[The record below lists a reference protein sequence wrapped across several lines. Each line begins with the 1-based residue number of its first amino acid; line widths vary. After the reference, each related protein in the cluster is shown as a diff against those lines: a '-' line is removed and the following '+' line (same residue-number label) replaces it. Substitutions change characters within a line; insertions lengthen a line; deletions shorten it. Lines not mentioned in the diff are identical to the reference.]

1 MIRRDFIE
9 RASLAIAALS
19 LPAVGAET
27 AVSKQPIAVFTKGLE
42 KLPFDEFAAKIADL
56 GVGGIEAPI
65 RKGGHVEPKD
75 VAEKLPLFVEALKK
89 KDLQVMIATTDIVTA
104 DKEAEAFLR
113 TAAKLGITRYRLGP
127 YFYDL
132 KKPIAPQ
139 VADAAAKLKDLAA
152 MNKELGVQ
160 GQFQNHRGN
169 NRIGSPLW
177 DLIEALEGI
186 DSAALG
192 IAFDFAHGT
201 VEGANA
207 WELNFRH
214 ASSQIVAIYFKD
226 YRANGRQWDACPLGE
241 GMVNPKGGAL
251 VKELLPATTPISLHV
266 EYLESEGEARV
277 AKTLEAMK
285 HDLATVRSWLT

>member
-1 MIRRDFIE
+1 
-9 RASLAIAALS
+9 
-19 LPAVGAET
+19 
-27 AVSKQPIAVFTKGLE
+27 
-42 KLPFDEFAAKIADL
+42 
-56 GVGGIEAPI
+56 
-65 RKGGHVEPKD
+65 VEPNE
-75 VAEKLPLFVEALKK
+75 ATEKLPLLVEALKK
-89 KDLQVMIATTDIVTA
+89 KDLQVAIATTDIVVA

-139 VADAAAKLKDLAA
+139 VSDAAAKLRDLAE

-177 DLIEALEGI
+177 DLIEALERI
-186 DSAALG
+186 DPAALG
-192 IAFDFAHGT
+192 IAYDFAHAT

-207 WELNFRH
+207 WELNFRR
-214 ASSQIVAIYFKD
+214 AASQIVAVYFKD

-241 GMVNPKGGAL
+241 GAVNPKGGTL
-251 VKELLPATTPISLHV
+251 VRELLPATTPISLHV
-266 EYLESEGEARV
+266 EYLENAGQSRV
-277 AKTLEAMK
+277 PKTLEAMK
-285 HDLATVRSWLT
+285 GDLSTLGGWLD